1 MVEGGM
7 KCVKYLIFAFNLV
20 FVLVAIGLI
29 AAGAYVQIA
38 LKDYFDL
45 IEGSFSSAAALLI
58 AVGVIIFFIAFFGC
72 CGAYKENHTC
82 VLIFAVLLILI
93 FIMEISAGIAGF
105 VLKNK
110 VRGYAEEYM
119 SKTMK
124 DGNKVWN
131 EVQTD
136 FQCCGINS
144 PKDWDQYVTNTTS
157 FPKSCCILP
166 TNHCNSTSGSYTVGC
181 LGKFSNW
188 VSEKIYIVGAIGI
201 AFAFIQLVGIA
212 FACCLARA
220 IKKEYEVV

>member
-7 KCVKYLIFAFNLV
+7 KCVKFLLFAFNLV

-29 AAGAYVQIA
+29 AAGAYVQIQ

-82 VLIFAVLLILI
+82 VLIFAVLLIII
-93 FIMEISAGIAGF
+93 FILEISAGIAGF

-110 VRGYAEEYM
+110 VKGYVEEYM
-119 SKTMK
+119 GKTMK
-124 DGNKVWN
+124 DGNKVWD

-136 FQCCGINS
+136 FDCCGTHGPNDWLNLNKTIPKECCKS
-144 PKDWDQYVTNTTS
+144 P
-157 FPKSCCILP
+157 
-166 TNHCNSTSGSYTVGC
+166 TSGCTNVTAYQDGC
-181 LGKFSNW
+181 LDKFTNW
-188 VSEKIYIVGAIGI
+188 VENKIYIVGAIGI